1 VTVASSIAV
10 VTKRAG
16 LALTMH
22 TPTHH
27 FVEVRPVAGWQTRTW
42 AEDVVVLDLE
52 TAEST
57 LSAIET
63 LTGSGVEAPVI
74 VVATDSDGWD
84 ELLSLYPDLSLVSLP
99 IMPASMLS
107 AVDRAVRHSHA
118 DRSVRDAVPVGPDE
132 AVPAGAAPPV
142 PEPGPAPPPAK
153 TSPAVAPETPPS
165 PRRAKPPREVA
176 TPPPAPVPPPQ
187 AEPVPAAA
195 SASVSQPA
203 KVKTKGARRAK
214 SREAVAERKAPPP
227 EAPEAPTP
235 EPEPRRHRVGDPRQ
249 TLMTMVHGLS
259 RDASRL
265 SRVHEVAEVIRR
277 NCAGSVDCG
286 ASAVLVPDGDVWRVA
301 AGQHLRPLEERFQI
315 TTEHWLVTEV
325 ATAHHGVLIK
335 DTDIART
342 KLGGAPLVSWPNLLA
357 LPVEEVG
364 AIVLLAR
371 DGNGF
376 GRGDLT
382 KVRQA
387 LGDAGTQLRDAVDV
401 RDLARRLAKFTD
413 LVE

>member
-1 VTVASSIAV
+1 MIVTPSIAV

-16 LALTMH
+16 LTLTMNSS
-22 TPTHH
+22 THH
-27 FVEVRPVAGWQTRTW
+27 FVEVRPVVGWQTRTW
-42 AEDVVVLDLE
+42 SEDVVVLDLE
-52 TAEST
+52 TAAST

-63 LTGSGVEAPVI
+63 LTGSGLEAPVI

-84 ELLSLYPDLSLVSLP
+84 ELLGLYPDLSLVSLP

-118 DRSVRDAVPVGPDE
+118 DPTVRDAVQVDPDGAE
-132 AVPAGAAPPV
+132 AAI
-142 PEPGPAPPPAK
+142 PAPSPPDPMK
-153 TSPAVAPETPPS
+153 TPPTVVAPERPPT
-165 PRRAKPPREVA
+165 PRRAKPPLEESA
-176 TPPPAPVPPPQ
+176 TPPPTPAPVP
-187 AEPVPAAA
+187 VPKA
-195 SASVSQPA
+195 
-203 KVKTKGARRAK
+203 T
-214 SREAVAERKAPPP
+214 EVAPAPPEEP
-227 EAPEAPTP
+227 KQPTP

-249 TLMTMVHGLS
+249 ALMAMVHGLS
-259 RDASRL
+259 QDASRL

-277 NCAGSVDCG
+277 SCAGSVDCA

-315 TTEHWLVTEV
+315 TSDHWLVAEV
-325 ATAHHGVLIK
+325 AAAHHGVLIK

-357 LPVEEVG
+357 LPVEAVG

-371 DGNGF
+371 NGKGF

-382 KVRQA
+382 KAREA
-387 LGDAGTQLRDAVDV
+387 LGDSGTELRNAVDV
-401 RDLARRLAKFTD
+401 RDLARRLAGFTD
-413 LVE
+413 PVG

>member
-1 VTVASSIAV
+1 
-10 VTKRAG
+10 
-16 LALTMH
+16 
-22 TPTHH
+22 
-27 FVEVRPVAGWQTRTW
+27 
-42 AEDVVVLDLE
+42 
-52 TAEST
+52 
-57 LSAIET
+57 
-63 LTGSGVEAPVI
+63 
-74 VVATDSDGWD
+74 
-84 ELLSLYPDLSLVSLP
+84 
-99 IMPASMLS
+99 
-107 AVDRAVRHSHA
+107 
-118 DRSVRDAVPVGPDE
+118 
-132 AVPAGAAPPV
+132 
-142 PEPGPAPPPAK
+142 
-153 TSPAVAPETPPS
+153 
-165 PRRAKPPREVA
+165 
-176 TPPPAPVPPPQ
+176 
-187 AEPVPAAA
+187 
-195 SASVSQPA
+195 
-203 KVKTKGARRAK
+203 
-214 SREAVAERKAPPP
+214 
-227 EAPEAPTP
+227 
-235 EPEPRRHRVGDPRQ
+235 
-249 TLMTMVHGLS
+249 MTMVHGLS

-277 NCAGSVDCG
+277 NCAASVDCG

-325 ATAHHGVLIK
+325 AAAHHGVLIK